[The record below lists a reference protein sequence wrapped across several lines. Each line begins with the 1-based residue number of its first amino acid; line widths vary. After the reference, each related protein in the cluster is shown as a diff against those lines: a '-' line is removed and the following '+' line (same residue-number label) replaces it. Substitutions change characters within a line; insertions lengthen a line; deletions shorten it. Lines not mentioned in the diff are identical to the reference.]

1 MRHRIILFIIIL
13 LLVGIPTPALA
24 QESGEGVI
32 SGQVLNDTQ
41 GGVSVAEVEITL
53 LIYIDDA
60 LADSMTAVTDDE
72 GHFQFEDINPEH
84 IYLIS
89 ARYLDVDYYYPVEFE
104 PEAATAFVEIGVCD
118 TTDSDDSIWIEL
130 TRKIVDVEE
139 ETLKITEIHWLINDG
154 DKTYLRSDGVLDFT
168 LPEGACEFEAPE
180 QLVIDFQ
187 LLEGNMT
194 TYLVPFPPGERQLAY
209 AYRIPKPDTAEF
221 TVLLTVDYPTD
232 NLEVLIGGE
241 DIEAAVTQLAPTEPL
256 VTESGKSYIRFEG
269 TNLARNTVI
278 NLQLSDL
285 TKGGGF
291 PLYIIW
297 IIIALVVVGT
307 AFYLVRRKR
316 RSGSREQG

>member
-41 GGVSVAEVEITL
+41 GSVSVAGVEITL
-53 LIYIDDA
+53 LIYINDT
-60 LADSMTAVTDDE
+60 LADTVITITDNE
-72 GHFQFEDINPEH
+72 GKFQFDGINPEH
-84 IYLIS
+84 VYLIA

-104 PEAATAFVEIGVCD
+104 SEAATAFVEIGVCD

>member
-41 GGVSVAEVEITL
+41 SSVSVAGVEITL
-53 LIYIDDA
+53 LIYINDT
-60 LADSMTAVTDDE
+60 LADTVITITDNE
-72 GHFQFEDINPEH
+72 GKFQFDGINPEH
-84 IYLIS
+84 VYLIA

-104 PEAATAFVEIGVCD
+104 SEAATAFVEIGVCD

-139 ETLKITEIHWLINDG
+139 ETLIITEYHWLINDG

-168 LPEGACEFEAPE
+168 LPEGAYEFEAPE

-187 LLEGNMT
+187 LLEDNMI

-209 AYRIPKPDTAEF
+209 AYRMPKPDAVDF
-221 TVLLTVDYPTD
+221 TVFLTVDYPTD

-256 VTESGKSYIRFEG
+256 VIDSGKSYIRFEG
-269 TNLARNTVI
+269 TNLSRKTVI

-285 TKGGGF
+285 TKSGGF

-297 IIIALVVVGT
+297 IIIALVVVSM
-307 AFYLVRRKR
+307 AFYLIRRRK
-316 RSGSREQG
+316 RSGSRERR